1 MKQIDQDDKHEID
14 VHDKGVQL
22 LLKWLDARRRVS
34 HAESELNS
42 AQCAL
47 SNTEIALLRLL
58 LPQNIKAG
66 EKIAIWLGDSLIQAE
81 CLDTNIPGLP
91 NGKIT
96 IRQAG
101 KNISET
107 L

>member
-1 MKQIDQDDKHEID
+1 MTLPEID
-14 VHDKGVQL
+14 VHDKGERL
-22 LLKWLDARRRVS
+22 LLKWLDTRRRVS
-34 HAESELNS
+34 LAECELNS

-47 SNTEIALLRLL
+47 SNTETALLRLL

-66 EKIAIWLGDSLIQAE
+66 EKIAIWFGDSLIQAE

-91 NGKIT
+91 NGKVT

-101 KNISET
+101 KSISQT